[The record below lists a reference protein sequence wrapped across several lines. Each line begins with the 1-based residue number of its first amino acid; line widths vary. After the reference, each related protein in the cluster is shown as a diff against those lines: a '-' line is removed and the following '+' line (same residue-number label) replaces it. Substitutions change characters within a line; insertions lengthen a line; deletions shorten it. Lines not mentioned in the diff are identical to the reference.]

1 MVRWRGGGGVILII
15 SLYYDFYSYCMQ
27 QAPIYKQ
34 CVWLS
39 YMCCRLYVR
48 GRPIST
54 YIYFCLMYIY
64 IYIYKYICFFVLCS
78 VRSDCVPMVLSP
90 WSKGG
95 CPQPVAT
102 GARGSREHLIAT
114 GVVGGSVK
122 GCKNTPKTKPN
133 KKRKKI
139 TEPKYPC

>member
-1 MVRWRGGGGVILII
+1 MVRWRVGWGVILII

-54 YIYFCLMYIY
+54 YLYIFLDVYIY
-64 IYIYKYICFFVLCS
+64 IERDIYVLFFCVLFVLTACPWCS
-78 VRSDCVPMVLSP
+78 ALGP
-90 WSKGG
+90 K
-95 CPQPVAT
+95 VAVHSQWQKEQE
-102 GARGSREHLIAT
+102 A
-114 GVVGGSVK
+114 
-122 GCKNTPKTKPN
+122 
-133 KKRKKI
+133 
-139 TEPKYPC
+139 